1 MWGLAYYL
9 WFNHPED
16 LFIDLGNPSYG
27 CGLRTGATTEL
38 YVVVASKNQRSDEE
52 FTQGMLSC
60 CSLCIIVCCLI
71 ISTITT
77 KSSQLSPNF
86 SNPLPAASHS
96 QQLLL
101 PHNPWQTYLVY
112 WWMQHFGGLTAKRH
126 LGISNAETVGDFDFG
141 KICKSTRKKLAN
153 SSAKSSVTYRSKSGK
168 KAFSGSKFLKSTGW
182 GAEFKR
188 MIFIFQSLNLAC
200 SWVSPPWWHHVAQDV
215 STSLRKARSTTVP

>member
-1 MWGLAYYL
+1 MLFDN
-9 WFNHPED
+9 FNNYNQILSIEHN
-16 LFIDLGNPSYG
+16 FFKS
-27 CGLRTGATTEL
+27 
-38 YVVVASKNQRSDEE
+38 VASS
-52 FTQGMLSC
+52 F
-60 CSLCIIVCCLI
+60 
-71 ISTITT
+71 
-77 KSSQLSPNF
+77 
-86 SNPLPAASHS
+86 PLPAAPSAN
-96 QQLLL
+96 
-101 PHNPWQTYLVY
+101 NPWQTYLVY

-200 SWVSPPWWHHVAQDV
+200 SWVSPP
-215 STSLRKARSTTVP
+215 